1 VLAGSAL
8 IAALGCGAAQGRIV
22 SFVDFDW
29 ARGKDHEM
37 HILATVYSKREH
49 LAQRNFDAWCAL
61 VPIFRIIDAQGP
73 SLSYVGSEPSILYAM
88 NSDERNDGTR
98 VMTPATSAGIS
109 MWILCARRTSL
120 RRWTR
125 KGCFPV
131 PTLSP
136 SRTARCATVH
146 LCLRAK
152 RS

>member
-1 VLAGSAL
+1 MLAGCAL

-29 ARGKDHEM
+29 ATTKDHEM

-49 LAQRNFDAWCAL
+49 LAQRKFDAWCAL
-61 VPIFRIIDAQGP
+61 VPMFRTIDVRGP
-73 SLSYVGSEPSILYAM
+73 ASPTSVRNVHLLCA
-88 NSDERNDGTR
+88 NKDERNDGTR
-98 VMTPATSAGIS
+98 GVMMSAGTS

-120 RRWTR
+120 RRWMR
-125 KGCFPV
+125 RGCFPV

-146 LCLRAK
+146 LCLRVK